1 MGPSTRNE
9 DARRENSPVLRL
21 GELAV
26 RAGFL
31 SETELQQ
38 ALAEQQR
45 EAKTGRL
52 PRQLGL
58 ILLSLGLL
66 DEGDLIKLLS
76 EQEKQRSLIGK
87 TEAPPPQTGT
97 KAGASQKGSLPVI
110 SKVPT
115 FLARPHPGSGS
126 PPPRRQP

>member
-31 SETELQQ
+31 SESELQH

-58 ILLSLGLL
+58 ILLSLGFL

-76 EQEKQRSLIGK
+76 EQEKQRALMGK
-87 TEAPPPQTGT
+87 TEGP
-97 KAGASQKGSLPVI
+97 KADGGQKGSVPLI
-110 SKVPT
+110 RKVPT
-115 FLARPHPGSGS
+115 FQARPHPGPGS
-126 PPPRRQP
+126 PPPPRRP

>member
-1 MGPSTRNE
+1 MGASMRSG
-9 DARRENSPVLRL
+9 DAGRESSPVLRL
-21 GELAV
+21 GELAL

-31 SETELQQ
+31 TESQLQH

-58 ILLSLGLL
+58 ILLSLGFL

-76 EQEKQRSLIGK
+76 EQEKQRALMGK
-87 TEAPPPQTGT
+87 TEAPPPQTES
-97 KAGASQKGSLPVI
+97 KAGAGQKGSAPLI
-110 SKVPT
+110 RNVPT
-115 FLARPHPGSGS
+115 FPAKAPPGSARPPT
-126 PPPRRQP
+126 PRRP